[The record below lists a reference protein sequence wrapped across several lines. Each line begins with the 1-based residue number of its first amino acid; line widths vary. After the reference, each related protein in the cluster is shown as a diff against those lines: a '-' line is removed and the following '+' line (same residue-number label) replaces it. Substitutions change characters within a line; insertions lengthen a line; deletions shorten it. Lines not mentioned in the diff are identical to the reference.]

1 MSPGDL
7 LCARRS
13 FSFAWP
19 TPESSRRV
27 EIRKGDVFKV
37 EKVLTDASVRVTVDR
52 DRVDLKIK
60 HFERVAS

>member
-1 MSPGDL
+1 MIPGDL
-7 LCARRS
+7 LRARRS

-37 EKVLTDASVRVTVDR
+37 EKTLSDATVRVTVDR

-60 HFERVAS
+60 HFEKVSP